1 MKKLAAK
8 LWAVLMLMLVSMQ
21 TMATDTFTSNR
32 TDFRDESIYF
42 MITTRFYDGDPSNN
56 VLCWDNQEAQKSTKD
71 PCWRGDFQGVI
82 DKLDYIKAL
91 GFTAIWITPVVQNA
105 SGYDYHGYHA
115 MDFSKVDC
123 RYQSG
128 DGSKSGD
135 VMFQELINKAHDKGI
150 KIILDIVLNHT
161 GNFGEEKL
169 CKMFDRDTHLRNQ
182 AYIDACMIPDESKL
196 GNDYLGNVKIQYQRR
211 LALMKNTDGN
221 NHDIHNY
228 WHHTANNWNWDFPS
242 RWMGQIAGDCVDL
255 NTEND
260 YVAKYLVDCYGQFIK
275 MGVDGFR
282 IDTSGHISRLTFNK
296 EFIPQFEALGKQYEN
311 KRLNK
316 APFFMY
322 GEVCTRMND
331 VTYRGQANLS
341 CYFYTW
347 KSDEALLNK
356 WDGSKSYW
364 DNQVIPEGSEPVGPQ
379 LLCLEETTSPKSNN
393 AKMLNGAWHE
403 PDYSQ
408 NSGFNVIDFPMHYSY
423 NTAQQAFSLASGDE
437 CYNDATFNVVYVD
450 SHDYSPGPSDTNRFG
465 GTDAQWA
472 ENLSLLFTFRGIPCL
487 YYGSEVGFRR
497 GVVIDKGPNG
507 PLSNTGR
514 AYFGGYI
521 TGDVE
526 ASDFGEYKASGNVAA
541 SLNHDVAQHLIRL
554 NKIRQAVP
562 ALRKGQWTTDGCTAN
577 GGIAFKR
584 AYKDSYALVALNGGA
599 TFTDCPAG
607 TYTDLVTGK
616 TYTGPTITV
625 DAPNNQGQVRVLVK
639 DWTGGKLIED
649 GAFIYETAA
658 QHKGGQTYDGNEEAG
673 TTWIDEAPIQPA
685 SVSFSQAGGS
695 FRTETINMTVTLSE
709 DAKSGW
715 YQIQGQDKVNLTPGV
730 SENLTIGEG
739 MNFGDTKTIDWS
751 AEGQD
756 GKVKSGSLTFTKVD
770 PNASIMV
777 YVKAANAPHIH
788 AWTTGTDGKDLTGA
802 WPGKVMAGPVEIDGA
817 KYWTYSFD
825 GVENFN
831 VILNNGNGAQSG
843 EITGIT
849 GDIYL
854 EYDGGTSAKK
864 IDAPVNTAAKV
875 TLSPNGGDFQKT
887 ISVTATLSNNAKSG
901 WYKIGDGEQVAL
913 TPGKAATFTL
923 GEDMLEGESKTVTW
937 SATNAE
943 GVEKTGTATFNKK
956 KEVVIPT
963 PTGIFA
969 YFLAPAEWSD
979 IHVWAWNDADNFT
992 GGTWPGV
999 SCTKTDMK
1007 KNGLDVWMWK
1017 FDGDL
1022 TGAPTN
1028 IIFNNNGNG
1037 VNQTET
1043 FAFVNGAVYNR
1054 SGKTNEKIDAPV
1066 NTAAKVTLSPNG
1078 GDFQKTI
1085 SVTATLSNN
1094 AKSGW
1099 YKIGDGEQVALTPGK
1114 AATFTLGEDMLE
1126 GESKTVTW
1134 SATNAEGV
1142 EKTGTATFN
1151 KKKEVVIPTPT
1162 GIFAYF
1168 LAPAEWSDIHVWAW
1182 NDADNFTGGTWPGV
1196 SCTKTDMKKNG
1207 LDVWMWKFDG
1217 DLTGA
1222 PTNIIFNNNG
1232 NGVNQTETFAFV
1244 NGAVYDRNGKTNA
1257 FVNGAVYDRN
1267 GKTYESVST
1276 GINQVGCKKAPAK
1289 LQIYSINGVKV
1300 AEVNKVSDAEYVLAP
1315 GMYICNGK
1323 KFVIK

>member
-1 MKKLAAK
+1 MKRFTSR
-8 LWAVLMLMLVSMQ
+8 LWAFLMLMLVSMQ

-42 MITTRFYDGDPSNN
+42 MITTRFYDGDPKNN
-56 VLCWDNQEAQKSTKD
+56 VLCWDNQKEQKRTKD

-128 DGSKSGD
+128 DGKKSGD
-135 VMFQELINKAHDKGI
+135 VMFQELIDKAHDKGI

-169 CKMFDRDTHLRNQ
+169 CKIFDRDTQLRNQ

-196 GNDYLGNVKIQYQRR
+196 GSDYLGNVKIQYQRR

-228 WHHTANNWNWDFPS
+228 WHHTANNWNWDDPS

-260 YVAKYLVDCYGQFIK
+260 EVAQYLVDCYGQFIK

-296 EFIPQFEALGKQYEN
+296 QFIPQFTALGKQYED

-347 KSDEALLNK
+347 KSDNSLLKAWN
-356 WDGSKSYW
+356 GRKSYW
-364 DNQVIPEGSEPVGPQ
+364 DSLELPEGAEPVGPQ
-379 LLCLEETTSPKSNN
+379 ELCLKETTSPKSEN
-393 AKMLNGAWHE
+393 AKMINGAWHE

-423 NTAQQAFSLASGDE
+423 NTAEQAFRLASGDE
-437 CYNDATFNVVYVD
+437 LYNDATYNVVYVD
-450 SHDYSPGPSDTNRFG
+450 SHDYSPGPNDTNRFG

-472 ENLSLLFTFRGIPCL
+472 ENLSLLFTFRGIPCI

-526 ASDFGEYKASGNVAA
+526 ASDFGEYKASGNVDAT
-541 SLNHDVAQHLIRL
+541 LNHDVAQHLIRL

-562 ALRKGQWTTDGCTAN
+562 ALRKGQWTTDGCKAN

-616 TYTGPTITV
+616 TYTGSTITV
-625 DAPNNQGQVRVLVK
+625 EAPATQGQVRVLVK
-639 DWTGGKLIED
+639 DWTGGKVGED
-649 GAFIYETAA
+649 GPFIYATSP
-658 QHKGGQTYDGNEEAG
+658 QSKGDQAYDGQEEAG
-673 TTWIDEAPIQPA
+673 TTWNEQAPIQSA
-685 SVSFSQAGGS
+685 TVSFSQAGGS
-695 FRTETINMTVTLSE
+695 FRTETINLTVTLSE

-715 YQIQGQDKVNLTPGV
+715 YQIQGQDKVNLTPGESV
-730 SENLTIGEG
+730 NLTIGEG
-739 MNFGDTKTIDWS
+739 MNFGDTKTIEWA
-751 AEGQD
+751 AESQN
-756 GKVKSGSLTFTKVD
+756 GKVKNGSLTFKKVD
-770 PNASIMV
+770 PNAAITV
-777 YVKAANAPHIH
+777 YVQAEYAPFVY
-788 AWTTGTDGKDLTGA
+788 AWTEASGLKKLAGD
-802 WPGKVMAGPVEIDGA
+802 WPGTKMTESEEINGEKYWFYAIDGID
-817 KYWTYSFD
+817 K
-825 GVENFN
+825 FN
-831 VILNNGNGAQSG
+831 VIVNNNNGGQTAD
-843 EITGIT
+843 ITGVT

-854 EYDGGTSAKK
+854 KYDGGSNAQKV
-864 IDAPVNTAAKV
+864 DAPVNTAAKV
-875 TLSPNGGDFQKT
+875 TFSPNGGDFQKT
-887 ISVTATLSNNAKSG
+887 VSVIATLSSNAKSG
-901 WYKIGDGEQVAL
+901 WYKIGNGEQVAL

-923 GEDMLEGESKTVTW
+923 GEDMMEGETKTVTW
-937 SATNAE
+937 SATNAD
-943 GVEKTGTATFNKK
+943 GVEKTGSATFNKQ

-963 PTGIFA
+963 PTGIYAF
-969 YFLAPAEWSD
+969 FLAPSDWND
-979 IHVWAWNDADNFT
+979 IHAYAWN
-992 GGTWPGV
+992 GGDKYAGSWPGV
-999 SCTKTDMK
+999 ACTKTGEK
-1007 KNGLDVWMWK
+1007 KNGLDIWMWK
-1017 FDGDL
+1017 YDGDKTEL
-1022 TGAPTN
+1022 PAK

-1037 VNQTET
+1037 NNQTGN
-1043 FAFVNGAVYNR
+1043 FDFVNGAVYER
-1054 SGKTNEKIDAPV
+1054 SGKTNE
-1066 NTAAKVTLSPNG
+1066 
-1078 GDFQKTI
+1078 
-1085 SVTATLSNN
+1085 
-1094 AKSGW
+1094 
-1099 YKIGDGEQVALTPGK
+1099 
-1114 AATFTLGEDMLE
+1114 
-1126 GESKTVTW
+1126 
-1134 SATNAEGV
+1134 
-1142 EKTGTATFN
+1142 
-1151 KKKEVVIPTPT
+1151 VI
-1162 GIFAYF
+1162 
-1168 LAPAEWSDIHVWAW
+1168 
-1182 NDADNFTGGTWPGV
+1182 
-1196 SCTKTDMKKNG
+1196 
-1207 LDVWMWKFDG
+1207 
-1217 DLTGA
+1217 
-1222 PTNIIFNNNG
+1222 
-1232 NGVNQTETFAFV
+1232 
-1244 NGAVYDRNGKTNA
+1244 
-1257 FVNGAVYDRN
+1257 
-1267 GKTYESVST
+1267 T
-1276 GINQVGCKKAPAK
+1276 GINQSVAIQKAGAVK
-1289 LQIYSINGVKV
+1289 IYTLSGVKV
-1300 AEVNKVSDAEYVLAP
+1300 AEVSNVQDAEYILAP
-1315 GMYICNGK
+1315 GAYICNGK

>member
-1 MKKLAAK
+1 MRRFTKK
-8 LWAVLMLMLVSMQ
+8 LWAALLLLLVSMQ
-21 TMATDTFTSNR
+21 SVATDVFTSNR

-115 MDFSKVDC
+115 SDFSKVDC

-128 DGSKSGD
+128 DGKKSGD
-135 VMFQELINKAHDKGI
+135 VMFQELIDKAHKKGI
-150 KIILDIVLNHT
+150 KIILDIVLNHS

-169 CKMFDRDTHLRNQ
+169 CKEFDRDTRLRNQ
-182 AYIDACMIPDESKL
+182 ADINACMIPNPETL
-196 GNDYLGNVKIQYQRR
+196 GSDYPSLLPAAQYQRR

-228 WHHTANNWNWDFPS
+228 WHHTANNWNWDFAS

-260 YVAKYLVDCYGQFIK
+260 YVAQYLVDCYGQFIK

-296 EFIPQFEALGKQYEN
+296 EFIPEFVALGKKYED

-347 KSDEALLNK
+347 KSDQSLLDA
-356 WDGSKSYW
+356 WDGSQRYW
-364 DNQVIPEGSEPVGPQ
+364 DSQVLPEGAEPVGPQ
-379 LLCLEETTSPKSNN
+379 QLCLKETTSPKSNN

-408 NSGFNVIDFPMHYSY
+408 NSGFSVIDFPMHYSY
-423 NTAQQAFSLASGDE
+423 NTAQQAFSMASGDE
-437 CYNDATFNVVYVD
+437 CYNDATYNVVYVD
-450 SHDYSPGPSDTNRFG
+450 SHDYSPGPNDTNRFG

-526 ASDFGEYKASGNVAA
+526 ASDFGVYKASGNVAA

-562 ALRKGQWTTDGCTAN
+562 ALRKGQWTDDGCTPAN

-616 TYTGPTITV
+616 TYTGSTITV

-639 DWTGGKLIED
+639 DWKGGKLIED
-649 GAFIYETAA
+649 GAFIYDTTA
-658 QHKGGQTYDGNEEAG
+658 KSLGGQKYDGNEEAG
-673 TTWIDEAPIQPA
+673 TTWVDEAPLQPV
-685 SVSFSQAGGS
+685 SVSLSPAGGT
-695 FRTETINMTVTLSE
+695 FRTNTVTVTATLSE
-709 DAKSGW
+709 DALSGW
-715 YQIQGQDKVNLTPGV
+715 YQIEGQDKVDLTPG
-730 SENLTIGEG
+730 EAATFTIGEG
-739 MNFGDTKTIDWS
+739 MNFKDTKTVTWS
-751 AEGQD
+751 ATSSEGEKT
-756 GKVKSGSLTFTKVD
+756 GKVTYTKVD
-770 PNASIMV
+770 PNAAITV
-777 YVKAANAPHIH
+777 YVKADKAPTIY
-788 AWTTGTDGKDLTGA
+788 AWVPSTPAKELTGA
-802 WPGKVMAGPVEIDGA
+802 WHGKTMDGPEEIGGVN
-817 KYWTYSFD
+817 YWYKTFD
-825 GVENFN
+825 GVESFN
-831 VILNNGNGAQSG
+831 VILNNDNDKQSSD
-843 EITGIT
+843 IVGIT

-854 EYDGGTSAKK
+854 EYDGGSSVKTL
-864 IDAPVNTAAKV
+864 DAPVNTAAKV

-901 WYKIGDGEQVAL
+901 WYKIGNGEQVAL
-913 TPGKAATFTL
+913 TPGRPATFTL
-923 GEDMLEGESKTVTW
+923 GADMMEGESKTVTW

-943 GVEKTGTATFNKK
+943 GVEKTGTATFNKQ

-963 PTGIFA
+963 PTGVYA
-969 YFLAPAEWSD
+969 YFLAPSDWNLVDCWS
-979 IHVWAWNDADNFT
+979 WNDTDNFT
-992 GGTWPGV
+992 GGEGHWPGV
-999 SCTKTDMK
+999 ACTKTGEK

-1017 FDGDL
+1017 YDGDL
-1022 TGAPTN
+1022 TTAPTM
-1028 IIFNNNGNG
+1028 IIFNNGG
-1037 VNQTET
+1037 GQQTKDLE
-1043 FAFVNGAVYNR
+1043 FENGAVYNFV
-1054 SGKTNEKIDAPV
+1054 GKTN
-1066 NTAAKVTLSPNG
+1066 
-1078 GDFQKTI
+1078 Q
-1085 SVTATLSNN
+1085 
-1094 AKSGW
+1094 
-1099 YKIGDGEQVALTPGK
+1099 
-1114 AATFTLGEDMLE
+1114 
-1126 GESKTVTW
+1126 
-1134 SATNAEGV
+1134 
-1142 EKTGTATFN
+1142 
-1151 KKKEVVIPTPT
+1151 
-1162 GIFAYF
+1162 
-1168 LAPAEWSDIHVWAW
+1168 
-1182 NDADNFTGGTWPGV
+1182 
-1196 SCTKTDMKKNG
+1196 
-1207 LDVWMWKFDG
+1207 
-1217 DLTGA
+1217 
-1222 PTNIIFNNNG
+1222 
-1232 NGVNQTETFAFV
+1232 
-1244 NGAVYDRNGKTNA
+1244 
-1257 FVNGAVYDRN
+1257 
-1267 GKTYESVST
+1267 SVST
-1276 GINQVGCKKAPAK
+1276 GINQVGSKKAPAK
-1289 LQIYSINGVKV
+1289 LKIYSINGQKV
-1300 AEVNKVSDAEYVLAP
+1300 AEVGSMADAEYILAP
-1315 GMYICNGK
+1315 GVYVCGGK
-1323 KFVIK
+1323 KYVIK

>member
-408 NSGFNVIDFPMHYSY
+408 SSGFNVIDFPMHYSY

-639 DWTGGKLIED
+639 DWTGGKLIEN

-770 PNASIMV
+770 PNAAV
-777 YVKAANAPHIH
+777 TVTVKATNAPHIH

-802 WPGKVMAGPVEIDGA
+802 WPGKVMDGPVEIDGA

-825 GVENFN
+825 DVENFN
-831 VILNNGNGAQSG
+831 VILNNGSGAQSG
-843 EITGIT
+843 DIKGIT

-864 IDAPVNTAAKV
+864 IDAPVNTVAAAKV
-875 TLSPNGGDFQKT
+875 TFSPNGGDFQKT
-887 ISVTATLSNNAKSG
+887 VSVTATLSSNAKSG

-923 GEDMLEGESKTVTW
+923 GADMMEGESKTVTW
-937 SATNAE
+937 SATNTDNE
-943 GVEKTGTATFNKK
+943 TKTGSATFNKI
-956 KEVVIPT
+956 KEI
-963 PTGIFA
+963 
-969 YFLAPAEWSD
+969 
-979 IHVWAWNDADNFT
+979 
-992 GGTWPGV
+992 
-999 SCTKTDMK
+999 
-1007 KNGLDVWMWK
+1007 
-1017 FDGDL
+1017 
-1022 TGAPTN
+1022 
-1028 IIFNNNGNG
+1028 
-1037 VNQTET
+1037 
-1043 FAFVNGAVYNR
+1043 
-1054 SGKTNEKIDAPV
+1054 
-1066 NTAAKVTLSPNG
+1066 
-1078 GDFQKTI
+1078 
-1085 SVTATLSNN
+1085 
-1094 AKSGW
+1094 
-1099 YKIGDGEQVALTPGK
+1099 
-1114 AATFTLGEDMLE
+1114 
-1126 GESKTVTW
+1126 
-1134 SATNAEGV
+1134 
-1142 EKTGTATFN
+1142 
-1151 KKKEVVIPTPT
+1151 VIPTPT

-1257 FVNGAVYDRN
+1257 FVNGAVYYRN
-1267 GKTYESVST
+1267 GKTNESVST

>member
-21 TMATDTFTSNR
+21 TMATATFTSNR

-408 NSGFNVIDFPMHYSY
+408 SSGFNVIDFPMHYSY

-562 ALRKGQWTTDGCTAN
+562 ALRKGQWTTDGCKAN

-639 DWTGGKLIED
+639 DWTGGKLIEN

-770 PNASIMV
+770 SNASIMV

-849 GDIYL
+849 GDIHL
-854 EYDGGTSAKK
+854 EYDGGTS
-864 IDAPVNTAAKV
+864 
-875 TLSPNGGDFQKT
+875 
-887 ISVTATLSNNAKSG
+887 
-901 WYKIGDGEQVAL
+901 
-913 TPGKAATFTL
+913 
-923 GEDMLEGESKTVTW
+923 TVR
-937 SATNAE
+937 
-943 GVEKTGTATFNKK
+943 
-956 KEVVIPT
+956 
-963 PTGIFA
+963 
-969 YFLAPAEWSD
+969 
-979 IHVWAWNDADNFT
+979 
-992 GGTWPGV
+992 
-999 SCTKTDMK
+999 
-1007 KNGLDVWMWK
+1007 
-1017 FDGDL
+1017 
-1022 TGAPTN
+1022 
-1028 IIFNNNGNG
+1028 
-1037 VNQTET
+1037 Q
-1043 FAFVNGAVYNR
+1043 
-1054 SGKTNEKIDAPV
+1054 
-1066 NTAAKVTLSPNG
+1066 
-1078 GDFQKTI
+1078 
-1085 SVTATLSNN
+1085 
-1094 AKSGW
+1094 
-1099 YKIGDGEQVALTPGK
+1099 
-1114 AATFTLGEDMLE
+1114 
-1126 GESKTVTW
+1126 
-1134 SATNAEGV
+1134 
-1142 EKTGTATFN
+1142 
-1151 KKKEVVIPTPT
+1151 
-1162 GIFAYF
+1162 
-1168 LAPAEWSDIHVWAW
+1168 
-1182 NDADNFTGGTWPGV
+1182 
-1196 SCTKTDMKKNG
+1196 
-1207 LDVWMWKFDG
+1207 
-1217 DLTGA
+1217 
-1222 PTNIIFNNNG
+1222 
-1232 NGVNQTETFAFV
+1232 
-1244 NGAVYDRNGKTNA
+1244 
-1257 FVNGAVYDRN
+1257 
-1267 GKTYESVST
+1267 
-1276 GINQVGCKKAPAK
+1276 
-1289 LQIYSINGVKV
+1289 
-1300 AEVNKVSDAEYVLAP
+1300 
-1315 GMYICNGK
+1315 
-1323 KFVIK
+1323 

>member
-8 LWAVLMLMLVSMQ
+8 LWAVLMLILVSMQ

-135 VMFQELINKAHDKGI
+135 VMFQELIDKAHAKGI

-228 WHHTANNWNWDFPS
+228 WHHTANNWDWDNPS

-260 YVAKYLVDCYGQFIK
+260 YVADYLVKCYGQFIK

-296 EFIPQFEALGKQYEN
+296 EFIPQFKALGEKYKA
-311 KRLNK
+311 KRLNN

-322 GEVCTRMND
+322 GEVCTRAND
-331 VTYRGQANLS
+331 VTYRGQQNLS

-347 KSDEALLNK
+347 KSDESLLKDWN
-356 WDGSKSYW
+356 GSQSYW
-364 DNQVIPEGSEPVGPQ
+364 DSQVLPEGAEPVGPQ
-379 LLCLEETTSPKSNN
+379 QLCLKETTSPKSNN

-403 PDYSQ
+403 PDLSQ

-423 NTAQQAFSLASGDE
+423 NTAEQAFRLASGDE
-437 CYNDATFNVVYVD
+437 CYNDATYNVVYVD
-450 SHDYSPGPSDTNRFG
+450 SHDYSPGPNDANRFG

-472 ENLSLLFTFRGIPCL
+472 ENLSLLFTFRGIPCI

-507 PLSNTGR
+507 PLNNTGR

-541 SLNHDVAQHLIRL
+541 TLNHDVAQHLIRL

-562 ALRKGQWTTDGCTAN
+562 ALRKGQWTTDGCSVK

-599 TFTDCPAG
+599 TFTGCPAG

-616 TYTGPTITV
+616 TYSGSTITV

-770 PNASIMV
+770 PNASITV
-777 YVKAANAPHIH
+777 YVKTANAPHIH

-817 KYWTYSFD
+817 KYWTHSFD

-831 VILNNGNGAQSG
+831 VILNNGSGAQSG
-843 EITGIT
+843 DITGIT

-864 IDAPVNTAAKV
+864 IDAPVNTVAAAKV
-875 TLSPNGGDFQKT
+875 TFSPNGGDFQKT
-887 ISVTATLSNNAKSG
+887 VSVTATLSSNAKSG

-913 TPGKAATFTL
+913 TPGKAVTFTL
-923 GEDMLEGESKTVTW
+923 GADMMEGESKTVTW
-937 SATNAE
+937 SATNTDNE
-943 GVEKTGTATFNKK
+943 TKTGSATFNKI

-979 IHVWAWNDADNFT
+979 IHVWAWNDTDNFT

-1017 FDGDL
+1017 FDGDF

-1054 SGKTNEKIDAPV
+1054 SGKTNE
-1066 NTAAKVTLSPNG
+1066 
-1078 GDFQKTI
+1078 
-1085 SVTATLSNN
+1085 
-1094 AKSGW
+1094 
-1099 YKIGDGEQVALTPGK
+1099 
-1114 AATFTLGEDMLE
+1114 
-1126 GESKTVTW
+1126 
-1134 SATNAEGV
+1134 
-1142 EKTGTATFN
+1142 
-1151 KKKEVVIPTPT
+1151 
-1162 GIFAYF
+1162 
-1168 LAPAEWSDIHVWAW
+1168 
-1182 NDADNFTGGTWPGV
+1182 
-1196 SCTKTDMKKNG
+1196 
-1207 LDVWMWKFDG
+1207 
-1217 DLTGA
+1217 
-1222 PTNIIFNNNG
+1222 
-1232 NGVNQTETFAFV
+1232 
-1244 NGAVYDRNGKTNA
+1244 
-1257 FVNGAVYDRN
+1257 
-1267 GKTYESVST
+1267 SVST
-1276 GINQVGCKKAPAK
+1276 GINQVGSKKAPAK
-1289 LQIYSINGVKV
+1289 LKIYSINGAKV

>member
-1 MKKLAAK
+1 MRKFTLKI
-8 LWAVLMLMLVSMQ
+8 WAIFMLILVSMQ
-21 TMATDTFTSNR
+21 SMATDVFTSNR

-42 MITTRFYDGDPSNN
+42 MMTTRFYDGDPSNN

-91 GFTAIWITPVVQNA
+91 GFTAIWITPVVQNG

-135 VMFQELINKAHDKGI
+135 VMFQELIDKAHAKGI

-161 GNFGEEKL
+161 GNFGEEHF
-169 CKMFDRDTHLRNQ
+169 CKEFDRDTRLRNQ
-182 AYIDACMIPDESKL
+182 ADINACMIPNLETL
-196 GNDYLGNVKIQYQRR
+196 GSDYPGLQPGYQYQRR
-211 LALMKNTDGN
+211 LAMMKNTDGQ
-221 NHDIHNY
+221 NHDTHNY
-228 WHHTANNWNWDFPS
+228 WHHFGNFNWDLPN
-242 RWMGQIAGDCVDL
+242 RWWAQIAGDCVDL

-260 YVAKYLVDCYGQFIK
+260 YVADYLVKCYGNFIK

-282 IDTSGHISRLTFNK
+282 IDTSGHISRLTFCK
-296 EFIPQFEALGKQYEN
+296 QFIPQFAALGKKYED

-322 GEVCTRMND
+322 GEVCARFGG
-331 VTYRGQANLS
+331 VQYRGQDNLS
-341 CYFYTW
+341 PYYYTW
-347 KSDEALLNK
+347 QAPKNLMDQF
-356 WDGSKSYW
+356 DGSQAYW
-364 DNQVIPEGSEPVGPQ
+364 DTQEIYDRGTGYDDKVMPLCEKDNADSPE
-379 LLCLEETTSPKSNN
+379 SNN
-393 AKMLNGAWHE
+393 TFMLNGAWHE

-408 NSGFNVIDFPMHYSY
+408 SSGFNVIDFPLHY
-423 NTAQQAFSLASGDE
+423 NFSSAGSAYGLAKSGDMK
-437 CYNDATFNVVYVD
+437 YNDATFNVVYVD
-450 SHDYSPGPSDTNRFG
+450 SHDYGPQPNDGVRFG
-465 GTDAQWA
+465 GSDAQWA
-472 ENLSLLFTFRGIPCL
+472 ENLSLMFTFRGIPCL

-497 GVVIDKGPNG
+497 GSVIDKGPNG

-562 ALRKGQWTTDGCTAN
+562 ALRKGQWTDDGCTPAK

-616 TYTGPTITV
+616 TYTGSTITV

-639 DWTGGKLIED
+639 DWKGGKLIDD

-673 TTWIDEAPIQPA
+673 TTWVDEAPLQPV
-685 SVSFSQAGGS
+685 SVSLSPAGGS
-695 FRTETINMTVTLSE
+695 FRTNTVTVTAELSE
-709 DAKSGW
+709 DALSGW
-715 YQIQGQDKVNLTPGV
+715 YQIEGQNKVDLTPGKPATF
-730 SENLTIGEG
+730 TIGED
-739 MNFGDTKTIDWS
+739 MNFNQTKTVTWS
-751 AEGQD
+751 ATSSEGEKT
-756 GKVKSGSLTFTKVD
+756 GKVTYTKVD
-770 PNASIMV
+770 PNAAITV
-777 YVKAANAPHIH
+777 YVKADKAPYIH
-788 AWTTGTDGKDLTGA
+788 AWITGGKNLTGE
-802 WPGKVMAGPVEIDGA
+802 WPGKVMDGPVEIDGA
-817 KYWTYSFD
+817 KYWTYDFD
-825 GVENFN
+825 NVESFN
-831 VILNNGNGAQSG
+831 VILNNGSGSQSG
-843 EITGIT
+843 KFEGIT

-864 IDAPVNTAAKV
+864 IDAPVNTVATAKV
-875 TLSPNGGDFQKT
+875 SLSPNGGDFQKT
-887 ISVTATLSNNAKSG
+887 VSVTATLSSNAKSG

-923 GEDMLEGESKTVTW
+923 GEDMLEGESKIVTW

-969 YFLAPAEWSD
+969 YFLAPSD
-979 IHVWAWNDADNFT
+979 WTDVHAYVWTDGDKYV
-992 GGTWPGV
+992 GEWPGV
-999 SCTKTDMK
+999 ACTKTDMK

-1017 FDGDL
+1017 YEGDKTEL
-1022 TGAPTN
+1022 PAN
-1028 IIFNNNGNG
+1028 IIFNNGKNGP
-1037 VNQTET
+1037 QTKDLE
-1043 FAFVNGAVYNR
+1043 FVNGAVYNR
-1054 SGKTNEKIDAPV
+1054 DGKTN
-1066 NTAAKVTLSPNG
+1066 
-1078 GDFQKTI
+1078 
-1085 SVTATLSNN
+1085 
-1094 AKSGW
+1094 
-1099 YKIGDGEQVALTPGK
+1099 
-1114 AATFTLGEDMLE
+1114 
-1126 GESKTVTW
+1126 
-1134 SATNAEGV
+1134 
-1142 EKTGTATFN
+1142 
-1151 KKKEVVIPTPT
+1151 
-1162 GIFAYF
+1162 
-1168 LAPAEWSDIHVWAW
+1168 
-1182 NDADNFTGGTWPGV
+1182 
-1196 SCTKTDMKKNG
+1196 
-1207 LDVWMWKFDG
+1207 
-1217 DLTGA
+1217 
-1222 PTNIIFNNNG
+1222 
-1232 NGVNQTETFAFV
+1232 
-1244 NGAVYDRNGKTNA
+1244 
-1257 FVNGAVYDRN
+1257 
-1267 GKTYESVST
+1267 ESVST
-1276 GINQVGCKKAPAK
+1276 GINQVGSKKAPAK
-1289 LQIYSINGVKV
+1289 LKIYSINGVKV
-1300 AEVNKVSDAEYVLAP
+1300 AEVNKVSDAEYVLVP